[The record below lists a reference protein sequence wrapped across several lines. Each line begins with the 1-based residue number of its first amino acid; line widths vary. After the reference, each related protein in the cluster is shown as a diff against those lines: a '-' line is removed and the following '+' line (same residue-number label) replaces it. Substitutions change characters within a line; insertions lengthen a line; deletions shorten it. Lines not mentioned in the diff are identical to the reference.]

1 MNPEKPSSNPEN
13 ERNDHE
19 AERAAREQ
27 EKKIGE
33 HLNEKAAEY
42 EQSRTPENLEKVRHE
57 ALNEALERKEATQ
70 ETLTTERQPSPAE
83 RRKDGPISKAKRDE
97 SYNTTMNE
105 VQHQMSA
112 PSRAFSKVIHNKA
125 VEKVSE
131 VAGGTIARPNA
142 ILSAAIFAFVLTLV
156 VYLVA
161 KNAGYRLSGFE
172 SIGAFLLGWAVGI
185 LYDFL
190 RVMVTGRK
198 S

>member
-1 MNPEKPSSNPEN
+1 MNPEKPSSSPEIK
-13 ERNDHE
+13 RNNQE
-19 AERAAREQ
+19 AEQTAQEQ

-42 EQSRTPENLEKVRHE
+42 EQSHSPEHLENVRHE
-57 ALNEALERKEATQ
+57 ALSEALERKEATQ
-70 ETLTTERQPSPAE
+70 ETSAAERQQSPAE

-105 VQHQMSA
+105 VRGQMST
-112 PSRAFSKVIHNKA
+112 PSRAFSKIIHNRA

-131 VAGGTIARPNA
+131 VTGSTIARPNA
-142 ILSAAIFAFVLTLV
+142 ILSAAIFAFILTLV

-172 SIGAFLLGWAVGI
+172 SIGAFLLGWAIGI

-190 RVMVTGRK
+190 KVMVTGRK
-198 S
+198 